1 MEYIKY
7 RFFKKASKCS
17 KEYQRLKRE
26 HSNDVIAEITLGQVL
41 TGMKGIPLLVTDTS
55 KLDPHEGIRFKGFTI
70 PELQEKLPRIVP
82 DGEPLPEGLFYLMLI
97 GDIPS
102 REDVSNLSKDWAT
115 RAHVPQHVFDVI
127 DAMPK
132 NSKPMTQFSA
142 AILSMATESVFQKAY
157 RAGVSKQFFWDS
169 TYEDVM
175 NLIARLPHL
184 AAYIYRRNFHN
195 DEHIE
200 PNPKL
205 DWSGNLAHMMGFD
218 SEDIRRL
225 FRLYMVIHADHEGGN
240 VSAHTAHL
248 VGSALSNPYYAYA
261 AAMTGLAG
269 PLHGLA
275 NQDVIHWIF
284 EMIETLDT
292 ETPTDK
298 QVEEYC
304 KYILDEGRII
314 PGYGHA
320 VLLKT
325 DPRFTAQQEFAE
337 KYIKEDPIVNIVNQ
351 LYRVVPPVL
360 SEVGKIKNPWPNV
373 DAYSGSL
380 LYHYGIKEYSF
391 YTVLFGVSRALGV
404 LASLT
409 NDRIYGM
416 PIERPTSHP
425 LEWFKQQV
433 DPNIE
438 IPQDFDLRK
447 SGPF

>member
-7 RFFKKASKCS
+7 RFYKRASKCS
-17 KEYQRLKRE
+17 LKFQKLKNE
-26 HSNDVIAEITLGQVL
+26 SADKVIAEVTLGQVL

-55 KLDPHEGIRFKGFTI
+55 KLDPDEGIRFKGYSI
-70 PELQEKLPRIVP
+70 PELQEKLPSINP

-97 GDIPS
+97 GEMPS
-102 REDVSNLSKDWAT
+102 KEDVSNLSKDFAT

-127 DAMPK
+127 DALPK

-142 AILSMATESVFQKAY
+142 AILSMATESIFQKAY
-157 RAGVSKQFFWDS
+157 RAGVSKKFYWDA

-175 NLIARLPHL
+175 NLIARLPRV

-195 DEHIE
+195 DDHIA
-200 PNPKL
+200 PNPRL
-205 DWSGNLAHMMGFD
+205 DWAGNLAHMMGFET
-218 SEDIRRL
+218 EDIKRL
-225 FRLYMVIHADHEGGN
+225 FRLYMLIHADHEGGN

-269 PLHGLA
+269 PLHGFA
-275 NQDVIHWIF
+275 NQDVIFWMF
-284 EMIETLDT
+284 EMLEYLETDR
-292 ETPTDK
+292 PTDK
-298 QVEEYC
+298 QVAD
-304 KYILDEGRII
+304 YIHLTLKEGRVI

-320 VLLKT
+320 VLRKT
-325 DPRFTAQQEFAE
+325 DPRFTAQQEFAN
-337 KYIKEDPIVNIVNQ
+337 KYIKDDYLVDLANQ
-351 LYRVVPPVL
+351 LYRIVPPIL
-360 SEVGKIKNPWPNV
+360 GEIGKIKNPWPNV

-380 LYHYGIKEYSF
+380 LYHYGIKEYTF

-404 LASLT
+404 LASLV

-425 LEWFKQQV
+425 LSWFHEQAYGEK
-433 DPNIE
+433 
-438 IPQDFDLRK
+438 K
-447 SGPF
+447 TC

>member
-7 RFFKKASKCS
+7 RFFQKASKCS
-17 KEYQRLKRE
+17 KEFQKLKTE
-26 HSNDVIAEITLGQVL
+26 HSDKVIAQVTLGQVL

-55 KLDPHEGIRFKGFTI
+55 KLDPNEGIRFKGYSI
-70 PELQEKLPRIVP
+70 PELQEKLPRIHK

-97 GDIPS
+97 GDMPS
-102 REDVSNLSKDWAT
+102 DEDVNNISKDWAT

-142 AILSMATESVFQKAY
+142 AIISMATESIFQKAY
-157 RAGVSKQFFWDS
+157 RAGVSKKFYWDA

-175 NLIARLPHL
+175 NLIARLPHI
-184 AAYIYRRNFHN
+184 AAYIYRKNFYN

-200 PNPKL
+200 PNPRL
-205 DWSGNLAHMMGFD
+205 DWAGNLAHMMGFD

-225 FRLYMVIHADHEGGN
+225 FRLYMVIHSDHEGGN

-248 VGSALSNPYYAYA
+248 VGSALSNPYYAYG

-269 PLHGLA
+269 PLHGFA
-275 NQDVIHWIF
+275 NQDVIFWMF
-284 EMIETLDT
+284 EMLEQLDT
-292 ETPTDK
+292 ENPTDK
-298 QVEEYC
+298 QVEDYC
-304 KYILDEGRII
+304 KKTLEEGRVI

-320 VLLKT
+320 VLRKT
-325 DPRFTAQQEFAE
+325 DPRFTAQEEFAN
-337 KYIKEDPIVNIVNQ
+337 KYIKDDVLVNLVNQ
-351 LYRVVPPVL
+351 LYRIVPPIL

-380 LYHYGIKEYSF
+380 LYHYGIKEYTF

-404 LASLT
+404 LASLV

-425 LEWFKQQV
+425 LSWFYEQAYGNK
-433 DPNIE
+433 E
-438 IPQDFDLRK
+438 
-447 SGPF
+447 GC